1 MSTSGCVYVCI
12 PVVKSCPRS
21 IYLSKYKSKV
31 QWSIHEVY
39 TNDNIIICTLAY
51 MYNEMIPSNMKR
63 EERFNK
69 QRFVHESSMAPEP
82 RLERLI
88 EAIAA
93 EINVAERLMGKI
105 SPALAK
111 R

>member
-1 MSTSGCVYVCI
+1 MCACVCI

-51 MYNEMIPSNMKR
+51 IYNEMIPSNMKR

-69 QRFVHESSMAPEP
+69 QRFVHEYSEVHMYAGMYA
-82 RLERLI
+82 
-88 EAIAA
+88 EADTF
-93 EINVAERLMGKI
+93 KI
-105 SPALAK
+105 SN
-111 R
+111 